1 VTVQPQTADLEARA
15 ARVSGTAQVE
25 RARPF
30 AHPLLEADRSGAVV
44 TGSDGRRY
52 IDCIGGRGI
61 FNLGRRPRHV
71 LAALREAVQV
81 VDQGNFPLISAEK
94 ADLARRLAAF
104 APGELDCAVFSVSR
118 GEALDAACKLARGH
132 TRRGGLITV
141 DGGWYGET
149 GFALAL
155 SERRDATDFAPLI
168 PDVRSVPMNDLT
180 AAETAIGRLDA
191 AFILEPV
198 QAENGCRCV
207 EPDYLRAVARICRDR
222 GVLLVLDET
231 QSGMGRTGARFAYGH
246 WGVVPDILVIGESLA
261 AGAFPIC
268 ATLFAA
274 PLQEFLNDHP
284 LIHLSTFGG
293 SDVGCLVG
301 QAALDDYEALRPW
314 ENAAAMGERLATSLQ
329 TLAGEHPDI
338 VRGVS
343 GKGLLLALELT
354 SEEQAAALS
363 AALADNGVLAVPG
376 RVATASVVLRP
387 SLLITDEECE
397 HLVAGCR
404 AALAALAAP
413 PQGRDTPRAPR
424 RSRSAAA
431 RRAPDSGG
439 TTAAK
444 SGTTAAGT
452 SAAKRRSGAPG
463 RDDSSA
469 KTSEST
475 RKARAPATRKR
486 ASAAKAPSGAPEKGT
501 SAGTRR
507 PAAQKEGKPA
517 AKSRKPAAKPR
528 RTAPAAGP
536 AAEPPA
542 DTSTGAAGST
552 GTEAPV
558 RRKRPSRQQRQKRP
572 PTGR

>member
-1 VTVQPQTADLEARA
+1 MT
-15 ARVSGTAQVE
+15 GT
-25 RARPF
+25 
-30 AHPLLEADRSGAVV
+30 
-44 TGSDGRRY
+44 DGRRY
-52 IDCIGGRGI
+52 MDCIGGRGI
-61 FNLGRRPRHV
+61 FNLGRRPVHV

-81 VDQGNFPLISAEK
+81 ADQGNFPLISAEK

-132 TRRGGLITV
+132 SRRGGLVTV

-155 SERRDATDFAPLI
+155 SERRDTTDFAPLI

-180 AAETAIGRLDA
+180 AAEAAIGRLDA

-274 PLQEFLNDHP
+274 PLQEFLNEHP

-301 QAALDDYEALRPW
+301 QAALDDYEAVRPW
-314 ENAAAMGERLATSLQ
+314 ENAAVMGERLATSLQ
-329 TLAGEHPDI
+329 TLADEHPDI
-338 VRGVS
+338 VLGVN

-387 SLLITDEECE
+387 SLLITDEECQ

-413 PQGRDTPRAPR
+413 PQGRDAR
-424 RSRSAAA
+424 RTSRRSAAA
-431 RRAPDSGG
+431 RGTSKAGG
-439 TTAAK
+439 TAAK
-444 SGTTAAGT
+444 SGTIASDT
-452 SAAKRRSGAPG
+452 SAAAKRRSGTSRRG
-463 RDDSSA
+463 DTSA
-469 KTSEST
+469 TTSEST
-475 RKARAPATRKR
+475 RKPRAPAAKKR
-486 ASAAKAPSGAPEKGT
+486 
-501 SAGTRR
+501 
-507 PAAQKEGKPA
+507 
-517 AKSRKPAAKPR
+517 
-528 RTAPAAGP
+528 APAAGP
-536 AAEPPA
+536 AAEQPA
-542 DTSTGAAGST
+542 DTSTGAVGST

-558 RRKRPSRQQRQKRP
+558 RRKRSSRQQRQKRP
-572 PTGR
+572 PGGR

>member
-1 VTVQPQTADLEARA
+1 MQPQTADLEARA
-15 ARVSGTAQVE
+15 ARVFGTAQAG
-25 RARPF
+25 RARSLGPRVV
-30 AHPLLEADRSGAVV
+30 EAARDGAVV
-44 TGSDGRRY
+44 VAPDGRRY

-61 FNLGRRPRHV
+61 FNLGRRPQRV

-81 VDQGNFPLISAEK
+81 ADQGNFPLISSEK

-104 APGELDCAVFSVSR
+104 VPGELDCAIFSVSR

-132 TRRGGLITV
+132 TRRPGLITV

-155 SERRDATDFAPLI
+155 SERQDAADFAPLI
-168 PDVRSVPMNDLT
+168 PDVRSVPMNDLL
-180 AAETAIGRLDA
+180 AVEAAIGGLDA

-301 QAALDDYEALRPW
+301 QAALDEYEAARPW
-314 ENAAAMGERLATSLQ
+314 ENAVAMGERLATSLQ
-329 TLAGEHPDI
+329 ALAGEHPDI

-343 GKGLLLALELT
+343 GRGLLLALDLGT
-354 SEEQAAALS
+354 EERAAAFC
-363 AALADNGVLAVPG
+363 AALADTGVLAVQG
-376 RVATASVVLRP
+376 RVARASVVLRP
-387 SLLITDEECE
+387 SLLIGEEE
-397 HLVAGCR
+397 VGEIVAGCSG
-404 AALAALAAP
+404 AVAALAAP
-413 PQGRDTPRAPR
+413 PRARGSRRAPR
-424 RSRSAAA
+424 RSPQASEVATAVAAEK
-431 RRAPDSGG
+431 
-439 TTAAK
+439 TATAK
-444 SGTTAAGT
+444 
-452 SAAKRRSGAPG
+452 
-463 RDDSSA
+463 
-469 KTSEST
+469 
-475 RKARAPATRKR
+475 
-486 ASAAKAPSGAPEKGT
+486 
-501 SAGTRR
+501 TRR
-507 PAAQKEGKPA
+507 PAAKTRGAAPEKGKPAAKRRTAAPEEGKPA
-517 AKSRKPAAKPR
+517 AKRRRPPATAKP
-528 RTAPAAGP
+528 
-536 AAEPPA
+536 AEPPPAGKPTAA
-542 DTSTGAAGST
+542 DGST
-552 GTEAPV
+552 EAAAA
-558 RRKRPSRQQRQKRP
+558 KQRPSRPRRQKRP
-572 PTGR
+572 PVEQ